1 MSPAD
6 AETAELSR
14 ALGRLE
20 GRLDA
25 FERTRVERDEALNLR
40 LEAIED
46 KLDRLTTA
54 FDLGRGGALALARLG
69 ALLLLLAAAAAWLV
83 DRLPAWLR

>member
-1 MSPAD
+1 MT
-6 AETAELSR
+6 ETELSR
-14 ALGRLE
+14 AIGRIE

-25 FERTRVERDEALNLR
+25 VERSNVERDQALDRQLA
-40 LEAIED
+40 AING

-54 FDLGRGGALALARLG
+54 FNLGRGGALVLVKLG
-69 ALLLLLAAAAAWLV
+69 TVLVLLIAAAAWLA

>member
-1 MSPAD
+1 MTD
-6 AETAELSR
+6 AELSR

-25 FERTRVERDEALNLR
+25 FERTRVERDQALDRR
-40 LEAIED
+40 LTAID
-46 KLDRLTTA
+46 GKLDRLTTV
-54 FDLGRGGALALARLG
+54 FNLGRGGALALARIG
-69 ALLLLLAAAAAWLV
+69 AVLLLLVGAAAWLA

>member
-1 MSPAD
+1 MTD
-6 AETAELSR
+6 AELSR
-14 ALGRLE
+14 AIGRLE

-25 FERTRVERDEALNLR
+25 VERTSIERDRALDRQLA
-40 LEAIED
+40 AINA

-54 FDLGRGGALALARLG
+54 FNLGRGGVLVLAKLGG
-69 ALLLLLAAAAAWLV
+69 ALLLLIAAAAWLA

>member
-1 MSPAD
+1 MT
-6 AETAELSR
+6 EAELSR

-25 FERTRVERDEALNLR
+25 FERTRVERDQALDRR
-40 LEAIED
+40 LAAID
-46 KLDRLTTA
+46 GKLDRLTTV
-54 FDLGRGGALALARLG
+54 FTLGRGGALALARLG
-69 ALLLLLAAAAAWLV
+69 AVLLLLAGAAAWLA

>member
-1 MSPAD
+1 MTD
-6 AETAELSR
+6 AELSR

-25 FERTRVERDEALNLR
+25 FERTRVERDEALDRR
-40 LEAIED
+40 LAAID
-46 KLDRLTTA
+46 GKLDRLTTA
-54 FDLGRGGALALARLG
+54 FNLGRGGALALARIG
-69 ALLLLLAAAAAWLV
+69 AALLLLVGAVAWLA

>member
-1 MSPAD
+1 VT
-6 AETAELSR
+6 ETELSR
-14 ALGRLE
+14 AIGRIE

-25 FERTRVERDEALNLR
+25 VERTSIERDEALDRQLA
-40 LEAIED
+40 AING

-54 FDLGRGGALALARLG
+54 FNLGRGGALVLVKLGTALV
-69 ALLLLLAAAAAWLV
+69 LLIAAAAWLA

>member
-1 MSPAD
+1 MSD
-6 AETAELSR
+6 AELSR

-25 FERTRVERDEALNLR
+25 FERTRVERDEALDSR
-40 LEAIED
+40 LAAID
-46 KLDRLTTA
+46 GKLDRLTAA
-54 FDLGRGGALALARLG
+54 FHLGRGGALAIARIG
-69 ALLLLLAAAAAWLV
+69 AVLLLLVGAAAWLA